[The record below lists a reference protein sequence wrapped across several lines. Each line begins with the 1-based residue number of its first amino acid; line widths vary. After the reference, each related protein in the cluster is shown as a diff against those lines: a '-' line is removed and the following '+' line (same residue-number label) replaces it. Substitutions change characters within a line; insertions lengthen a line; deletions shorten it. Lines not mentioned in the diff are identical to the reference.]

1 MNANQQ
7 EIGLVQDET
16 AEADAVRAARAGS
29 TDALGELFRLYAD
42 AVLTV
47 AYRITGSRAD
57 AEDVLQDVFVGL
69 GRALRAYDERGRFD
83 AWLRKVAVRTA
94 LMRLRGA
101 RRKRELPLDA
111 RQEAPA
117 GEEARQL
124 SRLELERALA
134 RLPEGLRIV
143 FMLKEVEGYGH
154 AEIAELLDITP
165 GASMT
170 RLSRAWSAL
179 KRAMGA

>member
-1 MNANQQ
+1 M
-7 EIGLVQDET
+7 I
-16 AEADAVRAARAGS
+16 RAARGGS
-29 TDALGELFRLYAD
+29 TEALGELFRAHAD
-42 AVLTV
+42 MVLTT

-57 AEDVLQDVFVGL
+57 ADDVLQDVFVGL

-83 AWLRKVAVRTA
+83 AWLRTVAVRTA

-101 RRKRELPLDA
+101 RRKRELPLESQSIA
-111 RQEAPA
+111 AVG
-117 GEEARQL
+117 GEEATQL
-124 SRLELERALA
+124 SRLDLERALA
-134 RLPEGLRIV
+134 RLPEPLRIV

-154 AEIAELLDITP
+154 AEIAKLLGITP

-179 KRAMGA
+179 KKTMGA